1 MSAPKSFAEYFW
13 QIMSLYSVPMFQQ
26 SPMDPWSSYSWWFE
40 MTGPLN
46 RVVVPHTEA
55 RLTLL
60 GARHIESGKE
70 TSLAHANELL
80 GGNIPAVRS
89 FPLQSMEDILAT
101 FGTMSPLAQEGYVIH
116 DGDNRIKC
124 KHPGYVS
131 LHHAKDGMSIRAFVE
146 IAKNGEIPEVMA
158 AFPELKPQLDD
169 VCERLNSLVAVTD
182 ADFAAYRHLTPKKS
196 FALAVKDIK
205 HSSALFQM
213 YDGKAA
219 SARAYYATRTADSLM
234 HLLGLKA

>member
-1 MSAPKSFAEYFW
+1 
-13 QIMSLYSVPMFQQ
+13 
-26 SPMDPWSSYSWWFE
+26 
-40 MTGPLN
+40 
-46 RVVVPHTEA
+46 
-55 RLTLL
+55 
-60 GARHIESGKE
+60 
-70 TSLAHANELL
+70 
-80 GGNIPAVRS
+80 
-89 FPLQSMEDILAT
+89 MEDILAT